1 MLSRVALLPIRASID
16 TTMGGRQIRP
26 ARVLQTV
33 TEELNHTVLGGKSI
47 PTPPWYNIMQSVP
60 PAETLVR
67 NVTPRIRGPKSKVT
81 KPKNL
86 YRPQEIV
93 YIEDRLRAT
102 FYRDHPW
109 ELARPR
115 VILES
120 DGKDYQHCDWSK
132 GLRQPNIPLTGEW
145 QVSLDPWSDGIKLT
159 FSSVVQRQ
167 LWLMENEQLE
177 KRKAYDITR
186 REFYRLRQE
195 EEIEKRV
202 ALEEAKHVG
211 AYFGKSRI
219 DVSHHL
225 EDREFENWKI
235 WAGKE
240 TERQEASRNN
250 EIEDFGLEDVEEDI
264 AEDAEPEEKAEA
276 VEGTKSP

>member
-1 MLSRVALLPIRASID
+1 
-16 TTMGGRQIRP
+16 MGGRQIRP

-33 TEELNHTVLGGKSI
+33 TEELNHTILGGRSI

-67 NVTPRIRGPKSKVT
+67 NVTPRLTGPKSKAK
-81 KPKNL
+81 KPRNL
-86 YRPQEIV
+86 YRPQQIK
-93 YIEDRLRAT
+93 YIEDGLRTT
-102 FYRDHPW
+102 FYQDHPW

-145 QVSLDPWSDGIKLT
+145 QVSLDPWADGIKLT
-159 FSSVVQRQ
+159 FYSVVQRQ
-167 LWLMENEQLE
+167 LWLMEKE
-177 KRKAYDITR
+177 KLSVKRAYDITR

-240 TERQEASRNN
+240 TERQEASRNS
-250 EIEDFGLEDVEEDI
+250 EIEDFGLEEVEEDI
-264 AEDAEPEEKAEA
+264 ADDAGPEEKAEA
-276 VEGTKSP
+276 VEGKKSP

>member
-1 MLSRVALLPIRASID
+1 
-16 TTMGGRQIRP
+16 MGGRQIRP

-67 NVTPRIRGPKSKVT
+67 NVTPRIRGSKSRVT

-86 YRPQEIV
+86 YRPQEI
-93 YIEDRLRAT
+93 
-102 FYRDHPW
+102 F
-109 ELARPR
+109 
-115 VILES
+115 
-120 DGKDYQHCDWSK
+120 
-132 GLRQPNIPLTGEW
+132 
-145 QVSLDPWSDGIKLT
+145 
-159 FSSVVQRQ
+159 VVQRQ
-167 LWLMENEQLE
+167 LWLMENEKLE

-240 TERQEASRNN
+240 TERQEASRNS
-250 EIEDFGLEDVEEDI
+250 EIEDFGLEDVEEDV

-276 VEGTKSP
+276 AEGKKSH

>member
-1 MLSRVALLPIRASID
+1 
-16 TTMGGRQIRP
+16 MGGRQIRP

-33 TEELNHTVLGGKSI
+33 SEELNHNVLGGKSI

-67 NVTPRIRGPKSKVT
+67 NVTPRLRSPNLQAR

-86 YRPQEIV
+86 YRPQ
-93 YIEDRLRAT
+93 
-102 FYRDHPW
+102 
-109 ELARPR
+109 
-115 VILES
+115 
-120 DGKDYQHCDWSK
+120 
-132 GLRQPNIPLTGEW
+132 
-145 QVSLDPWSDGIKLT
+145 GIC
-159 FSSVVQRQ
+159 VVQRQ
-167 LWLMENEQLE
+167 LWLMEKE
-177 KRKAYDITR
+177 KLSEKKAYDITR

-219 DVSHHL
+219 DVSHQL

-240 TERQEASRNN
+240 TERQEASRNS
-250 EIEDFGLEDVEEDI
+250 EIEDFGLEEVEEDI
-264 AEDAEPEEKAEA
+264 ADDAEPEEKAEA
-276 VEGTKSP
+276 VEGKKSP

>member
-1 MLSRVALLPIRASID
+1 
-16 TTMGGRQIRP
+16 MGGRQIRP

-33 TEELNHTVLGGKSI
+33 TEELNHTILGGKSI

-67 NVTPRIRGPKSKVT
+67 NVTPRLQGPKSKAK
-81 KPKNL
+81 KPRNL
-86 YRPQEIV
+86 YRPQQIK
-93 YIEDRLRAT
+93 YIEDGLRTT
-102 FYRDHPW
+102 FYQDHPW

-145 QVSLDPWSDGIKLT
+145 QVSLDPWADGIKLT
-159 FSSVVQRQ
+159 FYSVVQRQ
-167 LWLMENEQLE
+167 LWLMEKE
-177 KRKAYDITR
+177 KLSVKKAYDITR

-240 TERQEASRNN
+240 TERQEASRNS
-250 EIEDFGLEDVEEDI
+250 EIEDFGLEEVEEDI
-264 AEDAEPEEKAEA
+264 ADDAEPEEKAEA
-276 VEGTKSP
+276 VEGKKSP

>member
-1 MLSRVALLPIRASID
+1 
-16 TTMGGRQIRP
+16 MGGRQIRP

-33 TEELNHTVLGGKSI
+33 TEELNHNVLGSKSI

-67 NVTPRIRGPKSKVT
+67 TVTPRHRAPNPKAT
-81 KPKNL
+81 KPKNM
-86 YRPQEIV
+86 YRPQRIS
-93 YIEDRLRAT
+93 YTEDALRTT
-102 FYRDHPW
+102 FYKDHPW

-132 GLRQPNIPLTGEW
+132 GLRQPNIPLSGEC
-145 QVSLDPWSDGIKLT
+145 
-159 FSSVVQRQ
+159 VVQRQ
-167 LWLMENEQLE
+167 LWLMENEKLG

-219 DVSHHL
+219 DVSHTL
-225 EDREFENWKI
+225 EDREFENWKV

-240 TERQEASRNN
+240 TERQEASRNS
-250 EIEDFGLEDVEEDI
+250 EIEDFGLEEVE
-264 AEDAEPEEKAEA
+264 
-276 VEGTKSP
+276 

>member
-1 MLSRVALLPIRASID
+1 
-16 TTMGGRQIRP
+16 MGGRQIRP

-33 TEELNHTVLGGKSI
+33 TEELNHNVLGGKSI

-67 NVTPRIRGPKSKVT
+67 TVAPRHRAPNRKAT
-81 KPKNL
+81 KPKNM
-86 YRPQEIV
+86 YRPQEIF
-93 YIEDRLRAT
+93 YIEDKLRTT
-102 FYRDHPW
+102 FYKDHPW

-132 GLRQPNIPLTGEW
+132 GVRQPNIPLTGEC
-145 QVSLDPWSDGIKLT
+145 
-159 FSSVVQRQ
+159 VVQRQ
-167 LWLMENEQLE
+167 LWLMKKE
-177 KRKAYDITR
+177 KLGMQKAYDITR

-195 EEIEKRV
+195 EEIERRV

-219 DVSHHL
+219 DVSHTL

-240 TERQEASRNN
+240 TERQEASRNS
-250 EIEDFGLEDVEEDI
+250 EIEDFGLEDVEEDV
-264 AEDAEPEEKAEA
+264 AEDAEPEGKAEA
-276 VEGTKSP
+276 AEGKKSP